1 MGQHDYQALFILF
14 DHYLRDHPPSG
25 YPDSLYAPMRYIN
38 QMGGKRIRPVL
49 LLMGYNLWSDDVI
62 PALPAAMA
70 VEFFHNFSLMH
81 DDIMDEAPLRRGKE
95 TVHQFFGRNKAILS
109 GDAMLIMCFQL
120 LLEAG
125 KEKHIADQLMK
136 LMMATSLE
144 ICEGQQLDMD
154 FEGRES
160 IDKEEYLE
168 MIRKKTACLLG
179 LSLQLGAILAGA
191 SATDAELL
199 YHFGQNMGMAFQIK
213 DDFLDAFGDEKLTG
227 KQSGGDILQGKKN
240 FLYVLTAHEIGADLQ
255 KDFKQTYNAVY
266 SQEGLD
272 QVIMLFKKYRIPDLA
287 RETENRY
294 FLEAFSFLDKI
305 KSAKTEVLRSFA
317 NEIFRRDH

>member
-1 MGQHDYQALFILF
+1 MGQHDYHALSTLF
-14 DHYLRDHPPSG
+14 EHYLRDHPPSG

-49 LLMGYNLWSDDVI
+49 LLMGYNMWSDDVTR
-62 PALPAAMA
+62 ALPAAMA

-95 TVHQFFGRNKAILS
+95 TVHQYFGRNKAILS
-109 GDAMLIMCFQL
+109 GDAMLIMCFHF

-136 LMMATSLE
+136 LMIATSLE

-154 FEGRES
+154 FEERDD

-179 LSLQLGAILAGA
+179 LSLQIGAILAGA
-191 SATDAELL
+191 STADAELL

-240 FLYVLTAHEIGADLQ
+240 FLYVLTANEIGADLQ
-255 KDFKQTYNAVY
+255 EDFKQTYAAVH
-266 SQEGLD
+266 SREGLD
-272 QVIMLFKKYRIPDLA
+272 NVIMLFKKYHIPDLA